1 MRDAPDRDAF
11 PLARG
16 MTGPPA
22 GGEDRLN
29 LERVG
34 VLLIE
39 PNPAEQDLAAQM
51 LGGFGVRHLHR
62 CPDVAR
68 APDMLAASDVGLI
81 VVGGEIVDGGAYSFV
96 RWLRREAP
104 DPRRYLPVLIMQG
117 HVRLSQ
123 VVRARDC
130 GANFVVSKP
139 ISPRVLLDRIAWLG
153 RETRGF
159 VAIEDGYVGPD
170 RRFHAEPPPGGAPGR
185 RRDDAPEGAAPEDA

>member
-1 MRDAPDRDAF
+1 
-11 PLARG
+11 
-16 MTGPPA
+16 MTGLPV

-29 LERVG
+29 LEKVG
-34 VLLIE
+34 VLLVE
-39 PNPAEQDLAAQM
+39 PNPAEQDIVAQM
-51 LGGFGVRHLHR
+51 LSGFGVRHLNR

-68 APDMLAASDVGLI
+68 APDMLAAFDAGLI
-81 VVGGEIVDGGAYSFV
+81 VVGGEIADGGAYNLV

-104 DPRRYLPVLIMQG
+104 EPRRYLPVLIMQG
-117 HVRLSQ
+117 HVRMSQ

-139 ISPRVLLDRIAWLG
+139 ISARVLLDRIIWLG

-170 RRFHAEPPPGGAPGR
+170 RRFHDEFPPGGGPGR
-185 RRDDAPEGAAPEDA
+185 RRDDPPDVGAAGDLDA

>member
-1 MRDAPDRDAF
+1 
-11 PLARG
+11 
-16 MTGPPA
+16 MTGGA
-22 GGEDRLN
+22 GFADERLN

-39 PNPAEQDLAAQM
+39 PNPAEQDLVAQM

-62 CPDVAR
+62 CLDVAR
-68 APDMLAASDVGLI
+68 APDMLASFDVGLI
-81 VVGGEIVDGGAYSFV
+81 VAGGEIADGSAYSFV

-104 DPRRYLPVLIMQG
+104 EPRRYLPVLMMNG
-117 HVRLSQ
+117 HVRMSQ

-139 ISPRVLLDRIAWLG
+139 ISARVLLDRIAWLG

-170 RRFHAEPPPGGAPGR
+170 RRFHAAPPPAGGPGR
-185 RRDDAPEGAAPEDA
+185 RRDDPPDEGASGDVNA